1 MNINES
7 QEEESLVVVDTNNQQ
22 QQQGSSPHFGEGQ
35 QEVVEQVDFLYF
47 LKENF
52 YFRSPAPG
60 HYNRP

>member
-22 QQQGSSPHFGEGQ
+22 QQQGSSHFGEGQ

-52 YFRSPAPG
+52 YFRSPALG